1 MEHPELKEIDDD
13 AKNFITSAYR
23 IGISVILIQKFLVE
37 SNYKSTISTIH
48 ETLWSFNIIPDN
60 YNCSYDSLIWRRY
73 LTYILEIHEVST
85 LEQFEQ
91 HALQETIDYF
101 NIDKTI
107 FTKYWNDYNE
117 FIQEIKSPL
126 DSNWIFRAAHYF
138 GFTFRGLS
146 NKVIKKGIMSTPDEI
161 YQIYLSKT
169 KTHTFTNE
177 DLTLCPKILA
187 LGILGDDLRKFW
199 RFSHIIGN
207 DSNTILEWTEV
218 FTGTSTSLQ
227 EIENYLQQSLYRENK
242 KFRLGE

>member
-1 MEHPELKEIDDD
+1 MERQELKEIDDD

-117 FIQEIKSPL
+117 FMQELKSPL
-126 DSNWIFRAAHYF
+126 DPNWIFRAVHYF

-146 NKVIKKGIMSTPDEI
+146 NKAIRKNIMLTPDEI

-169 KTHTFTNE
+169 ETHTFINK
-177 DLTLCPKILA
+177 DLTPCPKTLA
-187 LGILGDDLRKFW
+187 LGRVSDDLRKFW
-199 RFSHIIGN
+199 RFSHKIGN

-218 FTGTSTSLQ
+218 FTGTSTSSK
-227 EIENYLQQSLYRENK
+227 EIENHLQQSFYEQNRKAK
-242 KFRLGE
+242 KSK